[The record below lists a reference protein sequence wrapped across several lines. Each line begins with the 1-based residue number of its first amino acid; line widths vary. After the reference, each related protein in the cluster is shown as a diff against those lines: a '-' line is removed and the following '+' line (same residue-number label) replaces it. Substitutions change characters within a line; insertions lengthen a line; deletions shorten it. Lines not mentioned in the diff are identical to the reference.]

1 MQDQSVKVESHIRH
15 KSPDP
20 RLSQTHGGND
30 HKMTFKWYLPSI
42 IHRSLWVD
50 KRHPFIPTVP

>member
-20 RLSQTHGGND
+20 RLFQTHGGND
-30 HKMTFKWYLPSI
+30 YKMTFKSYLRSI
-42 IHRSLWVD
+42 IHRSL
-50 KRHPFIPTVP
+50 